1 MISNYDGFIFDLDGT
16 IYLDDKIIVGAD
28 TLINKIKK
36 LGKKVVFISNKT
48 TGTTTDYHKFLS
60 ENNFNIKQSEI
71 VNSTVI
77 IKKYLSEHYYS
88 KYFYAI
94 GEKVFIKEIKDAGLK
109 FCQDPNMI
117 DIIIVTLDR
126 TLNYSKLEIAAKA
139 LDLGAKFYAANI
151 DNTCPVEGGE
161 ILDAG
166 STISALEKRTNRKL
180 EMHFGKPSKFMLNEA
195 LRILDVN
202 PNKCLIVG
210 DRNET
215 DIAMGNKFNIDTA
228 LVSTGV
234 FNNYQKNGKY
244 KPTYKL
250 NSVTDLL
257 KKTIG

>member
-1 MISNYDGFIFDLDGT
+1 MISKYDGFIFDLDGT
-16 IYLDDKIIVGAD
+16 IYLDDKLIVGAD
-28 TLINKIKK
+28 TLINKIKL
-36 LGKKVVFISNKT
+36 LGKKVVFVSNKT
-48 TGTTTDYHKFLS
+48 IGTTKDYYNFLL
-60 ENNFNIKQSEI
+60 ENNVNVKESEI
-71 VNSTVI
+71 INSTTI
-77 IKKYLSEHYYS
+77 IKKYLSKHYFS

-94 GEKVFIKEIKDAGLK
+94 AEKIFIKEIKEAGLK
-109 FCQDPNMI
+109 FSKEPKKI
-117 DIIIVTLDR
+117 DIVIVTLDR
-126 TLNYSKLEIAAKA
+126 TLNYSKLEIASKA

-151 DNTCPVEGGE
+151 DNTCPTNGGE

-180 EMHFGKPSKFMLNEA
+180 EMHFGKPSKFMLIEA
-195 LRILDVN
+195 LKILKVN
-202 PNKCLIVG
+202 HKKCLIVG